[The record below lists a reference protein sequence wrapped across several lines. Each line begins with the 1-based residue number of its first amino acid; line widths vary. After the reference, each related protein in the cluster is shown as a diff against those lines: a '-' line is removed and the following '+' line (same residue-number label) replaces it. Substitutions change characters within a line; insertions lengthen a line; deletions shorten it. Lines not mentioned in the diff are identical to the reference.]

1 MKAVL
6 GIELLATGFL
16 SALPYLVMTGVLHLS
31 GFTSDFVIA
40 KRFCTTT
47 CVRKICVCI
56 GFVFQAIFTVSVGY
70 TTNVDVA
77 VILLTFGVGMGGFV
91 WSGFSVNMIDI
102 APRYAG
108 LLMGIS
114 NCIATLP
121 GIVGP
126 PIAGALTPN
135 ETVAE
140 WRSVFYISG
149 GISLLGCI
157 LFGLLA
163 SSIKQEWNDNE
174 YKVIPSSPINSPD

>member
-1 MKAVL
+1 MSMQSVDQ
-6 GIELLATGFL
+6 
-16 SALPYLVMTGVLHLS
+16 Y
-31 GFTSDFVIA
+31 VIYHIVVS
-40 KRFCTTT
+40 RTY
-47 CVRKICVCI
+47 II

-70 TTNVDVA
+70 TTNVDAA

-91 WSGFSVNMIDI
+91 WSGFSVNIIDI

-135 ETVAE
+135 EVC
-140 WRSVFYISG
+140 
-149 GISLLGCI
+149 LK
-157 LFGLLA
+157 LFV
-163 SSIKQEWNDNE
+163 
-174 YKVIPSSPINSPD
+174 KV